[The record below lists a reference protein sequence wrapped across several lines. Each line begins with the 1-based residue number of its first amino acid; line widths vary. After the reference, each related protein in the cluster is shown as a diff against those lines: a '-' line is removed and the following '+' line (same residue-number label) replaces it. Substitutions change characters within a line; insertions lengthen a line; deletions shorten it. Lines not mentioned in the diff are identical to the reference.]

1 MENAAKALLIGGCI
15 TLSVLI
21 VSIGIYVVKAN
32 DTTDEASAMLSS
44 IEIKMHNARY
54 EVLEG
59 LQSGRDVKTL
69 LNYAIDDN
77 NKLGEDARIHET
89 EKLCVNIRS
98 NDTTILNAFKSN
110 SEMKKA
116 LTTRDHGVRYA
127 ENIRQIIKVIQTN
140 RKYKIWYSYSKSGY
154 IWEIHIDTPGT

>member
-21 VSIGIYVVKAN
+21 VSLGIYVVRTN
-32 DTTDEASAMLSS
+32 DTTDDASSVLSS
-44 IEIKMHNARY
+44 IEIRMHNAKY
-54 EVLEG
+54 EPYEG
-59 LQSGRDVKTL
+59 LQSGSEVKKI
-69 LNYAIDDN
+69 LNYAIEDN
-77 NKLGEDARIHET
+77 AKLEGEERNADTIN
-89 EKLCVNIRS
+89 LCVNVRS
-98 NDTTILNAFKSN
+98 NDKTILDSFRS
-110 SEMKKA
+110 SDMKKA
-116 LTTRDHGVRYA
+116 LTTREYGVRLA

>member
-21 VSIGIYVVKAN
+21 VSLGIYVVRTN
-32 DTTDEASAMLSS
+32 DTTDDASSLLSS
-44 IEIKMHNARY
+44 MEIRMHNSKY
-54 EVLEG
+54 EPYEG
-59 LQSGRDVKTL
+59 LQSGSEVKTI
-69 LNYAIDDN
+69 LNYAIEDN
-77 NKLGEDARIHET
+77 AKLEGEERNADTIN
-89 EKLCVNIRS
+89 LCVNVRS
-98 NDTTILNAFKSN
+98 NDKTILDSFRS
-110 SEMKKA
+110 SDMKKA
-116 LTTRDHGVRYA
+116 LTTREYGVRLA

>member
-21 VSIGIYVVKAN
+21 VSLGIYVVRAN
-32 DTTDEASAMLSS
+32 DTTDDASSMLNSR
-44 IEIKMHNARY
+44 EIRMHNAKY
-54 EVLEG
+54 EPYEG
-59 LQSGRDVKTL
+59 LQSGSEVKTI
-69 LNYAIDDN
+69 LNYAIEDN
-77 NKLGEDARIHET
+77 AKLEGEERKWDTINI
-89 EKLCVNIRS
+89 CINIRS
-98 NDTTILNAFKSN
+98 NDKTILNSFKDA
-110 SEMKKA
+110 ETKRA
-116 LTTRDHGVRYA
+116 LTTRDYGVRYA